1 MKFVTIKIILAL
13 MKSNY
18 IFKDFFLTFYV
29 FTMFNSSSRKNEY
42 NEILF
47 TTLLHNNNLD
57 TKAAIGQTRHN
68 MNSKETIWRGVI

>member
-1 MKFVTIKIILAL
+1 
-13 MKSNY
+13 
-18 IFKDFFLTFYV
+18 
-29 FTMFNSSSRKNEY
+29 MFNSSSRKNEY

-68 MNSKETIWRGVI
+68 MNSKETIWRGMI